1 MRRAAPPALYE
12 EMLPL
17 TRGFEQHWYGLRDAT
32 AAEWDDFRA
41 RCRQALKQSGV

>member
-1 MRRAAPPALYE
+1 M

-32 AAEWDDFRA
+32 NADWDDYNV
-41 RCRQALKQSGV
+41 RCRQALRESEV